1 MMIVNMSVWET
12 IEGLFNFT
20 YRSDHIDIFRRK
32 GEWFNLMKE
41 SHLALWWVEEGKEP
55 TPEEGKEKLAY
66 LEQHGPISQAFTFKK
81 QYAVEEIVKSN

>member
-1 MMIVNMSVWET
+1 MIVNMSVWET

-55 TPEEGKEKLAY
+55 TPEEGKQKLKY
-66 LEQHGPISQAFTFKK
+66 IEQHGPTPIAFTFKK
-81 QYAVEEIVKSN
+81 QFSVEEMEKSN